1 MGTDVGYLVW
11 LHSRIHLCDLI
22 KALIKERKLVLH
34 PILTRAFSVT
44 TVGDVEKRHLRDMER
59 IKTTDSSVQDL

>member
-11 LHSRIHLCDLI
+11 LHSQIRLCDLI

-34 PILTRAFSVT
+34 PMLTRAFSVT
-44 TVGDVEKRHLRDMER
+44 TVEDMESRHLRDMER
-59 IKTTDSSVQDL
+59 IKTTDSSV